1 MRILVLGASGF
12 IGGAIADRLV
22 AEGHEVGRPAKSEAN
37 LGDPQAMADAA
48 EGATHVVNAAG
59 IVSPRAHPRALQWTH
74 VAGMENL
81 LNACRHAAVKRLV
94 HVSCTDVTLSNQDR
108 VHWDE
113 QKSISGKPY
122 GARAYSLQLAEELA
136 LSASGLEV
144 TSIRPTWVWGP
155 GDRSRLP
162 QLLREALDGG
172 IRLVGEGR
180 NYLSTTYID
189 HVAQVAIAALEAQEA
204 PGRAF
209 HVADATFQ
217 HARDFFFALSEA
229 LGLPRPR
236 ETTSLALA
244 WPMARLRGG
253 GDELLQRGR
262 SNLFDF
268 SMAIGKLAYEP
279 DVAMEDGLAALARW
293 VKEQGGPEAVAALER
308 PPPQA
313 SAVDAQVEAAGGD

>member
-1 MRILVLGASGF
+1 MVLGASGF
-12 IGGAIADRLV
+12 IGGAIAIRLA
-22 AEGHEVGRPAKSEAN
+22 AEGHQVGRPGRSEAN

-48 EGATHVVNAAG
+48 AGFTHVVNAAG
-59 IVSPRAHPRALQWTH
+59 IVSPRAHPRALRWTH

-81 LNACRHAAVKRLV
+81 LNACRHSAVQRLV
-94 HVSCTDVTLSNQDR
+94 HMSCTDVTLSNQDR

-122 GARAYSLQLAEELA
+122 GARACSLQLAEELA

-155 GDRSRLP
+155 GDVSRLP
-162 QLLREALDGG
+162 QLVREGLDGG
-172 IRLVGEGR
+172 IRLVGDGR

-189 HVAQVAIAALEAQEA
+189 HVAQAALAALQAEQA

-217 HARDFFFALSEA
+217 HARDFFSALSQA
-229 LGLPRPR
+229 LGLPKPR
-236 ETTSLALA
+236 ETTSLPLA

-253 GDELLQRGR
+253 GEELLQRGR

-268 SMAIGKLAYEP
+268 SMAVGKLGYEP
-279 DVAMEDGLAALARW
+279 DVTMEDGLAALARW
-293 VKEQGGPEAVAALER
+293 VEEQGGLEAVAALER
-308 PPPQA
+308 PPPGA
-313 SAVDAQVEAAGGD
+313 SSVDAQVEAAGGD